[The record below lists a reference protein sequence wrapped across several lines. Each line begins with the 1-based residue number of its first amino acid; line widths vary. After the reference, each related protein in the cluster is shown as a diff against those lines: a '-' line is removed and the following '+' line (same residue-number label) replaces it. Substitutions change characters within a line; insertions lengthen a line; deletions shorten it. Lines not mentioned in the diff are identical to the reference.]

1 MYNLNS
7 GAILPLRFTNKYSN
21 LYITGAIIMLRMKDN
36 NYINNIAAI
45 RKKQGISQTQF
56 ANAIGVETSTIS
68 RIETGKSDPSAVT
81 LFAIAKY
88 LQVSV
93 DDLYTRKTT
102 EQIKNE
108 REQEF
113 FKRNIRYYVS
123 TFESGKKLLKRT
135 NFRNMEYML

>member
-1 MYNLNS
+1 
-7 GAILPLRFTNKYSN
+7 
-21 LYITGAIIMLRMKDN
+21 MLKMKDKH
-36 NYINNIAAI
+36 YINNIAEL
-45 RKKQGISQTQF
+45 RNKKDISQTQL

-93 DDLYTRKTT
+93 DDLYTRKTE

-123 TFESGKKLLKRT
+123 TIESKK
-135 NFRNMEYML
+135 NP

>member
-1 MYNLNS
+1 
-7 GAILPLRFTNKYSN
+7 
-21 LYITGAIIMLRMKDN
+21 MLKMKDN
-36 NYINNIAAI
+36 NYINNIAVI

-68 RIETGKSDPSAVT
+68 RIETGKSDPSVVT

-93 DDLYTRKTT
+93 DDLYTRKTA

-123 TFESGKKLLKRT
+123 TFESRKNCWNEQIFEIWHIRYRKSKLFSL
-135 NFRNMEYML
+135 

>member
-1 MYNLNS
+1 MYNLDS
-7 GAILPLRFTNKYSN
+7 GTILPLRFTNKYSD
-21 LYITGAIIMLRMKDN
+21 LYITGAIIMLKMKDN

-45 RKKQGISQTQF
+45 RKKNGISQTQF

-93 DDLYTRKTT
+93 DELYTRKTA

-123 TFESGKKLLKRT
+123 TVESRK
-135 NFRNMEYML
+135 NY

>member
-1 MYNLNS
+1 
-7 GAILPLRFTNKYSN
+7 
-21 LYITGAIIMLRMKDN
+21 MLKMKDN

-45 RKKQGISQTQF
+45 RKKKGISQTQF

-93 DDLYTRKTT
+93 DELYTRKTA

-113 FKRNIRYYVS
+113 FKRNK
-123 TFESGKKLLKRT
+123 TLKETTDESIEKK
-135 NFRNMEYML
+135 

>member
-21 LYITGAIIMLRMKDN
+21 LYIIGAIIMLKMKDN

-45 RKKQGISQTQF
+45 RKKHGISQTQF

-93 DDLYTRKTT
+93 DDLYTRKTA

-123 TFESGKKLLKRT
+123 TFESGK
-135 NFRNMEYML
+135 NY

>member
-7 GAILPLRFTNKYSN
+7 GAILPLRFTNKYSD
-21 LYITGAIIMLRMKDN
+21 LYITGAIIMLKMKDN

-93 DDLYTRKTT
+93 DDLYTRKTA

-123 TFESGKKLLKRT
+123 TIESKK
-135 NFRNMEYML
+135 NP

>member
-1 MYNLNS
+1 MYNLDS
-7 GAILPLRFTNKYSN
+7 GAILPFRFINEYSN
-21 LYITGAIIMLRMKDN
+21 LYITGAIIMLKMKDN

-88 LQVSV
+88 LQVSF
-93 DDLYTRKTT
+93 DDLYTRKTA

-123 TFESGKKLLKRT
+123 TFESGK
-135 NFRNMEYML
+135 NY

>member
-21 LYITGAIIMLRMKDN
+21 LYIIGAIIMLKMKDN

-45 RKKQGISQTQF
+45 RKKHGISQTQF

-93 DDLYTRKTT
+93 DELYTRKTA

-123 TFESGKKLLKRT
+123 TVESKE
-135 NFRNMEYML
+135 NS

>member
-1 MYNLNS
+1 
-7 GAILPLRFTNKYSN
+7 
-21 LYITGAIIMLRMKDN
+21 MLKMKDN

-45 RKKQGISQTQF
+45 RKKHGISQTQF

-93 DDLYTRKTT
+93 DELYTRKTA

-108 REQEF
+108 REQEL

-123 TFESGKKLLKRT
+123 TVESKE
-135 NFRNMEYML
+135 NS

>member
-21 LYITGAIIMLRMKDN
+21 LYIIGAIIMLKMKDN

-45 RKKQGISQTQF
+45 RKKHGISQTQF

-93 DDLYTRKTT
+93 DELYTRKTA

-108 REQEF
+108 RDHEF

-123 TFESGKKLLKRT
+123 TVESKE
-135 NFRNMEYML
+135 NS

>member
-1 MYNLNS
+1 
-7 GAILPLRFTNKYSN
+7 
-21 LYITGAIIMLRMKDN
+21 MKDN
-36 NYINNIAAI
+36 NYMNNIVAI
-45 RKKQGISQTQF
+45 RKKYGISQTQF

-93 DDLYTRKTT
+93 DELYTRKTA

-123 TFESGKKLLKRT
+123 TVESKE
-135 NFRNMEYML
+135 NS

>member
-7 GAILPLRFTNKYSN
+7 GAILPLRFTNKYSD
-21 LYITGAIIMLRMKDN
+21 LYITGAIIMLKMKDN

-45 RKKQGISQTQF
+45 RKKHGISQTQF

-93 DDLYTRKTT
+93 DELYTRKTA

-113 FKRNIRYYVS
+113 FKRNIRYYAS
-123 TFESGKKLLKRT
+123 TVESKE
-135 NFRNMEYML
+135 NS

>member
-1 MYNLNS
+1 MYNFNS
-7 GAILPLRFTNKYSN
+7 GAILPLRFTNKYSD
-21 LYITGAIIMLRMKDN
+21 LYITGAIIMLKMKDN

-45 RKKQGISQTQF
+45 RKKHGISQTQF

-93 DDLYTRKTT
+93 DELYTRKTA

-123 TFESGKKLLKRT
+123 TVESKE
-135 NFRNMEYML
+135 NS

>member
-1 MYNLNS
+1 
-7 GAILPLRFTNKYSN
+7 
-21 LYITGAIIMLRMKDN
+21 MLKMKDN

-93 DDLYTRKTT
+93 DDLYTMKTE

-108 REQEF
+108 REQELL
-113 FKRNIRYYVS
+113 KRNIRYYVS
-123 TFESGKKLLKRT
+123 TVENRKH
-135 NFRNMEYML
+135 Y

>member
-1 MYNLNS
+1 MI
-7 GAILPLRFTNKYSN
+7 GWILMEN
-21 LYITGAIIMLRMKDN
+21 IMLKMKDKH
-36 NYINNIAAI
+36 YTNNIAEL
-45 RKKQGISQTQF
+45 RNKKDISQTQL

-93 DDLYTRKTT
+93 DDLYTRKTA

-123 TFESGKKLLKRT
+123 TVESRK
-135 NFRNMEYML
+135 NC

>member
-1 MYNLNS
+1 MEEVTIIHKIHTLRIILCIITHAKRTYN
-7 GAILPLRFTNKYSN
+7 AKNK
-21 LYITGAIIMLRMKDN
+21 MKDN

-45 RKKQGISQTQF
+45 RKKHGISQTQF

-93 DDLYTRKTT
+93 DELYTRKTA

-123 TFESGKKLLKRT
+123 TVESKE
-135 NFRNMEYML
+135 NS

>member
-21 LYITGAIIMLRMKDN
+21 LYIIGAIIMLKMKDN
-36 NYINNIAAI
+36 NYINNIATI
-45 RKKQGISQTQF
+45 RKKNGVSQTQF

-93 DDLYTRKTT
+93 DELYTRKTA

-123 TFESGKKLLKRT
+123 TVESKE
-135 NFRNMEYML
+135 NS

>member
-1 MYNLNS
+1 
-7 GAILPLRFTNKYSN
+7 
-21 LYITGAIIMLRMKDN
+21 MLKMKDN

-45 RKKQGISQTQF
+45 RKKHGISQTQF

-68 RIETGKSDPSAVT
+68 RIETGNSDPSAVT

-93 DDLYTRKTT
+93 DELYTRKTA

-123 TFESGKKLLKRT
+123 TVESKE
-135 NFRNMEYML
+135 NS

>member
-1 MYNLNS
+1 MYNLDS
-7 GAILPLRFTNKYSN
+7 GTILPLRFTNKSNKYSDM
-21 LYITGAIIMLRMKDN
+21 YITGAIIMLKMKDN

-45 RKKQGISQTQF
+45 RKKNGISQTQF

-93 DDLYTRKTT
+93 DELYTRKTA

-123 TFESGKKLLKRT
+123 TVESRK
-135 NFRNMEYML
+135 NY

>member
-21 LYITGAIIMLRMKDN
+21 LYIIGAIIMLKMKDN

-45 RKKQGISQTQF
+45 RKKNGISQTQF

-93 DDLYTRKTT
+93 DDLYTRKTE

-123 TFESGKKLLKRT
+123 TVENRKH
-135 NFRNMEYML
+135 Y

>member
-21 LYITGAIIMLRMKDN
+21 LYIIGAIIMLKMKDN

-45 RKKQGISQTQF
+45 RKKHGISQTQF

-81 LFAIAKY
+81 LFAIAKC

-93 DDLYTRKTT
+93 DELYTRKTA

-123 TFESGKKLLKRT
+123 TVESKE
-135 NFRNMEYML
+135 NS

>member
-1 MYNLNS
+1 
-7 GAILPLRFTNKYSN
+7 
-21 LYITGAIIMLRMKDN
+21 MLKMKDN
-36 NYINNIAAI
+36 NYINNIATI
-45 RKKQGISQTQF
+45 RKKKGISQTQF

-68 RIETGKSDPSAVT
+68 RIENGKVDPSAVT
-81 LFAIAKY
+81 LFAIAEY

-93 DDLYTRKTT
+93 DDLYTRKTA

-123 TFESGKKLLKRT
+123 TIESKK
-135 NFRNMEYML
+135 NP

>member
-21 LYITGAIIMLRMKDN
+21 LYIIGSIIMLKMTDN
-36 NYINNIAAI
+36 NYIDNIAAI
-45 RKKQGISQTQF
+45 RKKHGISQTQF

-93 DDLYTRKTT
+93 DELYTRKTA

-123 TFESGKKLLKRT
+123 TVESKE
-135 NFRNMEYML
+135 NS

>member
-1 MYNLNS
+1 MYNLDS
-7 GAILPLRFTNKYSN
+7 GTILPLRFTNKSNKYSD
-21 LYITGAIIMLRMKDN
+21 LYITGAIIMLKMKDN

-45 RKKQGISQTQF
+45 RKKNGISQTQF

-93 DDLYTRKTT
+93 DELYTRKTA

-123 TFESGKKLLKRT
+123 TVENRKH
-135 NFRNMEYML
+135 Y

>member
-1 MYNLNS
+1 MYNLDS
-7 GAILPLRFTNKYSN
+7 GTILPLRFTNKSNKYSD
-21 LYITGAIIMLRMKDN
+21 LYITGAIIMLKMKDN

-45 RKKQGISQTQF
+45 RKKNGISQTQF

-93 DDLYTRKTT
+93 DELYTRKTA

-123 TFESGKKLLKRT
+123 TVESRK
-135 NFRNMEYML
+135 NY

>member
-1 MYNLNS
+1 
-7 GAILPLRFTNKYSN
+7 
-21 LYITGAIIMLRMKDN
+21 MLKMKDN
-36 NYINNIAAI
+36 NYINNIASI

-68 RIETGKSDPSAVT
+68 RIETGKSDSSAVT

-88 LQVSV
+88 LHVSV
-93 DDLYTRKTT
+93 DGLYTRKTA

-123 TFESGKKLLKRT
+123 TIESKK
-135 NFRNMEYML
+135 NP

>member
-1 MYNLNS
+1 MYNLDS
-7 GAILPLRFTNKYSN
+7 GTILPLRFTNKSNKYSD
-21 LYITGAIIMLRMKDN
+21 LYITGAIIMLKMKDN

-45 RKKQGISQTQF
+45 RKKNGISQTQF

-93 DDLYTRKTT
+93 DELYTRKTA

-123 TFESGKKLLKRT
+123 TVESRKNYRIMAYTL
-135 NFRNMEYML
+135 

>member
-1 MYNLNS
+1 MYNLDS
-7 GAILPLRFTNKYSN
+7 GAILPFRFINEYSN
-21 LYITGAIIMLRMKDN
+21 LYITGAIIMLKMKDN

-93 DDLYTRKTT
+93 DDLYTRKTA

-123 TFESGKKLLKRT
+123 TFESGK
-135 NFRNMEYML
+135 NC

>member
-1 MYNLNS
+1 MYNLDS
-7 GAILPLRFTNKYSN
+7 GTILPLRFTNKSNKYSD
-21 LYITGAIIMLRMKDN
+21 LYITGAIIMLKMKDN

-45 RKKQGISQTQF
+45 RKKNGISQTQF

-93 DDLYTRKTT
+93 DELYTRKTA

-123 TFESGKKLLKRT
+123 TVESKE
-135 NFRNMEYML
+135 NS

>member
-1 MYNLNS
+1 MYNLDS
-7 GAILPLRFTNKYSN
+7 GAILPFRFINEYSN
-21 LYITGAIIMLRMKDN
+21 LYITGAIIMLKMKDN

-45 RKKQGISQTQF
+45 RKKQGTSQTQF

-93 DDLYTRKTT
+93 DDLYTRKTA

-123 TFESGKKLLKRT
+123 TFESGK
-135 NFRNMEYML
+135 NC

>member
-1 MYNLNS
+1 
-7 GAILPLRFTNKYSN
+7 
-21 LYITGAIIMLRMKDN
+21 MLKMKDN

-45 RKKQGISQTQF
+45 RKKHGISQTQF

-93 DDLYTRKTT
+93 DEFYTRKTA

-108 REQEF
+108 SRNFSREILDIMYQQL
-113 FKRNIRYYVS
+113 KVRKILKTNIFSKYGVYAVENQNYFRYS
-123 TFESGKKLLKRT
+123 LDTFLKGVWDQ
-135 NFRNMEYML
+135 LS

>member
-1 MYNLNS
+1 MYNLDS
-7 GAILPLRFTNKYSN
+7 GTILPLRFTNKSNKYSD
-21 LYITGAIIMLRMKDN
+21 LYITGAIIMLKMKDN

-45 RKKQGISQTQF
+45 RKKNGISQTQF

-93 DDLYTRKTT
+93 DELYTRKSA

-113 FKRNIRYYVS
+113 FKRNISLNEKLKSRKS
-123 TFESGKKLLKRT
+123 KKICSERLV
-135 NFRNMEYML
+135 